1 MKDIVSMR
9 RCAGKR
15 VNTMRKTKIICTI
28 GPASDSR
35 CVLTKLIENG
45 MNVARLNFSHGTHAD
60 HKAKIDLIKEIRGEM
75 GAHVGIMLD
84 TKGPEIRTGRFSKP
98 EVELQVGQEYTL
110 TTEDIEGDE
119 TRCSIS
125 YHGLPADVVPGN
137 KILIDDGLIELEVR
151 ETTET
156 EIHCVVNNAG
166 IVKNNKGINVPGV
179 KIHLPSLT
187 EKDIDDIKFGV
198 ENGIDF
204 IAASF
209 IRKASDVKAIRE
221 VLKSCGGEGIFIIS
235 KIENKE
241 GVDNI
246 AEIVAE
252 SDGIM
257 VARGDLGVEIPAE
270 QVPIIQKNIIRRCNF
285 EGVPVITATQML
297 DSMMRNPRPTRAE
310 VADVA
315 NAILDG
321 TDAIMLSGES
331 ASGKYPVEA
340 LKTMNNIAQTA
351 EATLNYDLI
360 LRERALMRTHDV
372 TNTIGHATVTSA
384 HGLNASAII
393 TPTSSGATAFTVAKF
408 RPKTK
413 ILAFAATPAVA
424 RRLSLCWGTDP
435 QLMAPVEH
443 ENQIFREVVAIS
455 KGKGFVEDGDIV
467 VITAGLPVGGSGN
480 TNMMRIHVVGGAI

>member
-1 MKDIVSMR
+1 
-9 RCAGKR
+9 
-15 VNTMRKTKIICTI
+15 MRKTKIICTI

-35 CVLTKLIENG
+35 SVLTKLIENG

-60 HKAKIDLIKEIRGEM
+60 HKAKIDLIKEIRGEL
-75 GAHVGIMLD
+75 GAPVAIMLD
-84 TKGPEIRTGRFSKP
+84 TKGPEIRTGRFAKP
-98 EVELQVGQEYTL
+98 EVELAVGQEFTL
-110 TTEDIEGDE
+110 TTEDVEGDE

-125 YHGLPADVVPGN
+125 YRGLPGDVAPGN

-151 ETTET
+151 SVEGQ

-187 EKDIDDIKFGV
+187 EKDIEDIKFGV

-209 IRKASDVKAIRE
+209 IRKASDVQAIRE
-221 VLKSCGGEGIFIIS
+221 VLRSCGGEKIFIIS

-246 AEIVAE
+246 AEIIAA

-270 QVPIIQKNIIRRCNF
+270 QVPMIQKRIIRRCNF

-340 LKTMNNIAQTA
+340 LNTMNNIALNT
-351 EATLNYDLI
+351 ETSLNYESI
-360 LRERALMRTHDV
+360 LQERALMKTYNV
-372 TNTIGHATVTSA
+372 TNAIGHATVTSA
-384 HGLNASAII
+384 HGLKATAIL
-393 TPTSSGATAFTVAKF
+393 TPTSSGATAYTVAKF
-408 RPKTK
+408 RPKAP
-413 ILAFAATPAVA
+413 ILAFANSPAVA
-424 RRLSLCWGTDP
+424 RRLALCWGTTP
-435 QLMAPVEH
+435 LLMAQVEH
-443 ENQIFREVVAIS
+443 ENQIFREVVAIAR
-455 KGKGFVEDGDIV
+455 GKDYVEDGDV
-467 VITAGLPVGGSGN
+467 VIITAGLPVGGSGN
-480 TNMMRIHVVGGAI
+480 TNMMRIHVVGGPI

>member
-1 MKDIVSMR
+1 MPQKERS
-9 RCAGKR
+9 K
-15 VNTMRKTKIICTI
+15 MRKTKIVCTI

-35 CVLTKLIENG
+35 CVLTKMIEQG
-45 MNVARLNFSHGTHAD
+45 MNVARLNFSHGEHAD
-60 HKAKIDLIKEIRGEM
+60 HKAKIDLIKEVRGEL
-75 GAHVGIMLD
+75 GAHVAIMLD
-84 TKGPEIRTGRFSKP
+84 TKGPEIRTGRFAKP
-98 EVELQVGQEYTL
+98 EVELQVGQEYIL

-119 TRCSIS
+119 TKCSIS
-125 YHGLPADVVPGN
+125 YKGLPGDVVAGN
-137 KILIDDGLIELEVR
+137 KILIDDGLIELEVK
-151 ETTET
+151 ETNET
-156 EIHCVVNNAG
+156 EIRCVVNNAG

-187 EKDIDDIKFGV
+187 EKDINDIKFGV

-209 IRKASDVKAIRE
+209 IRKASDVRAIRE
-221 VLKSCGGEGIFIIS
+221 VLKSCGGEGVRIIA

-246 AEIVAE
+246 AEIVSV

-270 QVPIIQKNIIRRCNF
+270 QVPIIQKHIIRRCNY

-331 ASGKYPVEA
+331 ASGKYPIEA
-340 LKTMNNIAQTA
+340 LKTMNNIALTT
-351 EATLNYDLI
+351 EATVNYDAI

-384 HGLNASAII
+384 HGLNAAAII
-393 TPTSSGATAFTVAKF
+393 IPTSSGATALTVAKF
-408 RPKTK
+408 RPKNK
-413 ILAFAATPAVA
+413 ILAFAASPAVA
-424 RRLSLCWGTDP
+424 RRLALCWGVEP
-435 QLMAPVEH
+435 QLMAQVEH
-443 ENQIFREVVAIS
+443 ESQIFREVVALS
-455 KGKGFVEDGDIV
+455 KGKGFVEDGDTVI
-467 VITAGLPVGGSGN
+467 ITAGLPVGGSGN

>member
-1 MKDIVSMR
+1 MPQKESR
-9 RCAGKR
+9 K
-15 VNTMRKTKIICTI
+15 MRKTKIVCTI
-28 GPASDSR
+28 GPASDTR
-35 CVLTKLIENG
+35 QVLTRMIENG
-45 MNVARLNFSHGTHAD
+45 MNVARLNFSHGEHAD
-60 HKAKIDLIKEIRGEM
+60 HKAKIDLIKEIRGEL
-75 GAHVGIMLD
+75 GAHVAIMLD

-98 EVELQVGQEYTL
+98 EVQLVVGQEYTL

-125 YHGLPADVVPGN
+125 YKGLPADVKAGD
-137 KILIDDGLIELEVR
+137 KILIDDGLIELEVK

-156 EIHCVVNNAG
+156 EIRCVVNNAG
-166 IVKNNKGINVPGV
+166 IVKNNKGINVPNV

-187 EKDIDDIKFGV
+187 EKDVNDIKFGV

-209 IRKASDVKAIRE
+209 IRKASDVQAIRE
-221 VLKSCGGEGIFIIS
+221 VLKSCGGEEVRIIS

-270 QVPIIQKNIIRRCNF
+270 KVPIIQKHIIRRCNY

-331 ASGKYPVEA
+331 ASGKYPLEA
-340 LKTMNNIAQTA
+340 LKTMNNIALTT
-351 EATLNYDLI
+351 EATVNYDAI
-360 LRERALMRTHDV
+360 LRERALMRTQDV

-384 HGLNASAII
+384 HGLKASAII
-393 TPTSSGATAFTVAKF
+393 IPTSSGATALTVAKF

-413 ILAFAATPAVA
+413 IIAFAATPAVA
-424 RRLSLCWGTDP
+424 RRLSLCWGVEP

-455 KGKGFVEDGDIV
+455 KGKDFVKDGETVI
-467 VITAGLPVGGSGN
+467 ITAGLPVGVSGN

>member
-1 MKDIVSMR
+1 MGRKENIIER
-9 RCAGKR
+9 EGIFG
-15 VNTMRKTKIICTI
+15 MRKTKIICTI

-35 CVLTKLIENG
+35 EVLTKLMEEG
-45 MNVARLNFSHGTHAD
+45 MNVARLNFSHGAHDD
-60 HKAKIDLIKEIRGEM
+60 HKAKIDLIKEIRGEL
-75 GAHVGIMLD
+75 GAHVAIMLD
-84 TKGPEIRTGRFSKP
+84 TKGPEIRTGRFCAA
-98 EVELQVGQEYTL
+98 EVKLEAGQTYTL
-110 TTEDIEGDE
+110 TTEEVEGDE

-125 YHGLPADVVPGN
+125 YSGLPRDVVPGN
-137 KILIDDGLIELEVR
+137 KILIDDGLIELEVQSV
-151 ETTET
+151 EGT
-156 EIHCVVNNAG
+156 EIHCVVKNAG
-166 IVKNNKGINVPGV
+166 VVKDNKGVNLPGV

-187 EKDIDDIKFGV
+187 EKDIEDIRFGV
-198 ENGIDF
+198 ENGVDF

-209 IRKASDVKAIRE
+209 IRKASDVQAIRE
-221 VLKSCGGEGIFIIS
+221 VLRSCGGEKVFIIS

-246 AEIVAE
+246 AEIVAA

-270 QVPIIQKNIIRRCNF
+270 QVPMIQKRIIRRCNF

-340 LKTMNNIAQTA
+340 LATMNNIALNT
-351 EATLNYDLI
+351 EAYLNYEEI
-360 LRERALMRTHDV
+360 LQERALMKTYNV

-384 HGLNASAII
+384 HGLKATAIL
-393 TPTSSGATAFTVAKF
+393 TPTSSGATAYTVAKF
-408 RPKTK
+408 RPKAP
-413 ILAFAATPAVA
+413 ILAFASSPAVA
-424 RRLSLCWGTDP
+424 RRLALCWGTEP
-435 QLMAPVEH
+435 LLMAQVEH
-443 ENQIFREVVAIS
+443 ENQIFREAVAIA
-455 KGKGFVEDGDIV
+455 KGKDYVQDGDV
-467 VITAGLPVGGSGN
+467 VIITAGLPVGGMGN
-480 TNMMRIHVVGGAI
+480 TNLMRIHVVGGAI

>member
-1 MKDIVSMR
+1 
-9 RCAGKR
+9 
-15 VNTMRKTKIICTI
+15 MRKTKIVCTI
-28 GPASDSR
+28 GPASESR
-35 CVLTKLIENG
+35 AVLTKMIKNG
-45 MNVARLNFSHGTHAD
+45 MNVARLNFSHGSHEE
-60 HKAKIDLIKEIRGEM
+60 HKVKIDLIKEIRGEL

-98 EVELQVGQEYTL
+98 EVELQVGQTYIL
-110 TTEDIEGDE
+110 TTEEIEGDE

-125 YHGLPADVVPGN
+125 YKGLPGDVVPGN
-137 KILIDDGLIELEVR
+137 KILIDDGLIELEVQS
-151 ETTET
+151 TTET
-156 EIHCVVNNAG
+156 EITCIVNNAG
-166 IVKNNKGINVPGV
+166 IVKNNKGVNVPGV
-179 KIHLPSLT
+179 QIQLPALT
-187 EKDIDDIKFGV
+187 EKDIADIKFGV

-209 IRKASDVKAIRE
+209 IRKAADVIAIRD
-221 VLKSCGGEGIFIIS
+221 VLKEVGGDGVFIIS
-235 KIENKE
+235 KIENME

-246 AEIVAE
+246 EEIVE
-252 SDGIM
+252 VSDGIM

-270 QVPIIQKNIIRRCNF
+270 QVPIIQKKIIRRCNNA
-285 EGVPVITATQML
+285 GVPVITATQML

-331 ASGKYPVEA
+331 ASGKYPLEA
-340 LKTMNNIAQTA
+340 LMTMNNIAVST
-351 EATLNYDLI
+351 EASVDYDAI
-360 LRERALMRTHDV
+360 LRERALERTLDV

-384 HGLNASAII
+384 HGLNATAIL

-413 ILAFAATPAVA
+413 IMAFASTPAVA
-424 RRLSLCWGTDP
+424 RRLSLCWGVDA
-435 QLMAPVEH
+435 QLMVPVEH
-443 ENQIFREVVAIS
+443 ENQIFREVVAMCR
-455 KGKGFVEDGDIV
+455 GKDFVKDGDIV
-467 VITAGLPVGGSGN
+467 VITAGLPAGVTGK

>member
-1 MKDIVSMR
+1 MR

-413 ILAFAATPAVA
+413 ILAFAATPAGA